1 MLELHDLAVAYG
13 GNRVLRGVDLVLR
26 PGEILGL
33 LGRNGAGRST
43 LLKAVMG
50 LVPASGRVLWQGADL
65 LGLPAHTRA
74 RSGLGYVPE
83 AREIFPGLSVRE
95 NLAMGLKPGQRQ
107 SRQWPL
113 EHIWRQFPALAA
125 RQAAPGGVLSG
136 GEQQMLTLA
145 RTLQGDPAVV
155 LVDEPTEGL
164 APAVVAQ
171 LAALLVEMRT
181 RGLAVLLVE
190 QKLSIALDLCDRVAV
205 LGHGRLTFEGTPAQ
219 LSANDKVQQEWL
231 GV

>member
-1 MLELHDLAVAYG
+1 MLELHDLHVAYG
-13 GNRVLRGVDLVLR
+13 ALPVLRGVTLQLR

-43 LLKAVMG
+43 LLQAVMG
-50 LVPASGRVLWQGADL
+50 LVPASGRVVWQGQDL
-65 LGLPAHTRA
+65 LGQPPHRIARA
-74 RSGLGYVPE
+74 GLGYVPE
-83 AREIFPGLSVRE
+83 RREVFPGLSVRE
-95 NLAMGLKPGQRQ
+95 NLALGLKPGQRH

-113 EHIWRQFPALAA
+113 DEVWRRFPALAA
-125 RQAAPGGVLSG
+125 RQEAPAGVLSG

-171 LAALLVEMRT
+171 IAQLLQRMRAQ
-181 RGLAVLLVE
+181 GLAVLLVE
-190 QKLSIALDLCDRVAV
+190 QKLTIALDLCDRLAV
-205 LGHGRLTFEGTPAQ
+205 LGQGRVVFQGTPAE
-219 LSANDKVQQEWL
+219 LRADADVQQAWL